1 MLVKGDTLFKIL
13 NSLVNELPQ
22 GWIAKSDKL
31 SDQIAIYG
39 PDDAVIFIKSNKKSK
54 TSVIGKWPESSSGQ
68 IMDPYE
74 WGVLN
79 FNDDYPFMRLCILQS
94 TESNINKILK
104 YISDYKSIY
113 NECLNRHTLQQHL
126 N

>member
-1 MLVKGDTLFKIL
+1 MLKGDRLFIIL

-22 GWIAKSDKL
+22 GWIAKSDKQ
-31 SDQIAIYG
+31 SEHIAIYG
-39 PDDAVIFIKSNKKSK
+39 PDDAVIFIKSYKKSK
-54 TSVIGKWPESSSGQ
+54 TYVIGKWPESSSGQ

-79 FNDDYPFMRLCILQS
+79 FNDDYPFMSLCILQS

-104 YISDYKSIY
+104 YINDYKSIY
-113 NECLNRHTLQQHL
+113 NECLNRYTLQQHP